1 MAHDIT
7 HDIPN
12 EIPNETP
19 HDIPHDMSDLCPQT
33 QASFGTVPDELTTR
47 EQWICFRIGE
57 KEGRTTKLPINPHSG
72 GFASSTDP
80 ETWGRFHEAKA
91 YHDLRSTT
99 TDGIGFVFTDA
110 DQFVGVDLD
119 DCRDL
124 ATGHIDEWA
133 REIVQTIGSYAET
146 SPSGTGI
153 HIIVRGAVPDGGNR
167 KGGVEIY
174 ETGRY
179 FTVTGDVLGLDG
191 KRYDEITSNPAGLE
205 RVHREHVGGRV
216 DERSDD
222 REPEEIADAFGDDTD
237 DGTDGAG
244 PASLGR
250 TLGEWR
256 RLDPTLHELLQS
268 GNPDG
273 VYDSTSE
280 ADLACVIRL
289 LHLEYGDGEIAG
301 ILRRYRGREKV
312 NERDDYIA
320 LTIRAGRNA
329 LSGTA
334 TEPSVEADRGEAEM
348 LCHWKIRHFA
358 VAHGICG
365 PDEFKQQGNEDEG
378 FYPGFNRTR
387 WNLTVKTLDNAEI
400 DHGRSVHEDG
410 EWEAKAAQ
418 DRFDAGQGVAK

>member
-1 MAHDIT
+1 MNHTA
-7 HDIPN
+7 
-12 EIPNETP
+12 
-19 HDIPHDMSDLCPQT
+19 
-33 QASFGTVPDELTTR
+33 ASFGTVPDELTTR
-47 EQWICFRIGE
+47 EQWICFRVGE
-57 KEGRTTKLPINPHSG
+57 KEDRTTKLPINPHSG

-80 ETWGRFHEAKA
+80 DTWGRFHEAKA

-119 DCRDL
+119 DCREPE
-124 ATGHIDEWA
+124 TGTIDEWA
-133 REIVQTIGSYAET
+133 REIVQTIGSYAEA

-179 FTVTGDVLGLDG
+179 FTVTGDILELDG

-205 RVHREHVGGRV
+205 RVHREYVGRQV

-237 DGTDGAG
+237 DETDGTG

-268 GNPDG
+268 ANPDG

-289 LHLEYGDGEIAG
+289 LHLEYSDGEIAR

-334 TEPSVEADRGEAEM
+334 TEPAVEADRGDAGM

-358 VAHGICG
+358 VAHGICDPG
-365 PDEFKQQGNEDEG
+365 EFKPQESENGDT
-378 FYPGFNRTR
+378 YPGFDRTR

-400 DHGRSVHEDG
+400 EHGRSVHEDG

-418 DRFDAGQGVAK
+418 DRFDAGQGVDR